1 MRSHRILESRKSLLA
16 LAPEFKR
23 SEDAAEGGCG
33 VLGLAANIPIAG
45 THLLTA
51 STQMHNRGN
60 GKGGGIA
67 MVGLDSAQAGV
78 DAETLRSHTLLQ
90 VALLDPAARAEV
102 ESEFITPNF
111 NIAKSYELPHL
122 NDYQQVE
129 ALDVQP
135 PDVWRYFVRVKPEVL
150 AGFARSSGLS
160 TSELREIE
168 DEFVYQ
174 NSYKLNVKFY
184 ASLGEKRAFVLC
196 HGRNLSVLKIVGY
209 AEQAVAYYKLEEQT
223 AHVWIAHQR
232 YPTKG
237 RVWHPGGAHPFIG
250 LNEALVHNGDFA
262 NYHAVSEYLRQRNIG
277 QLFLTDTEVSVQ
289 LFDLWD
295 RVYRYPLEITLEAMA
310 PTTEHDFVML
320 SSEKRELY
328 RAVQRTHIHGSPDG
342 PWFFIV
348 ARSKEDQFELIGIT
362 DTSML
367 RPQVFA
373 LFENEG
379 VQIGLIASERQA
391 INACMR
397 SLAVEDGRFKPLADK
412 YWVARGGSH
421 TDGGS
426 FRFTLSPLSQGDGS
440 VARSLTCTNK
450 FGEAVTLMADRVH
463 TPHELQPERASREFR
478 QGWIDSANL
487 AYDDG
492 GASNAWQYIKS
503 QLAGR
508 DWNEL
513 AWGFKWLSDFGRNG
527 LNEWKFSRQTLTLVR
542 DRRTDIGNKKR
553 ASLLALVDQNLG
565 DLFDQNVDGIVC
577 KTWKTRSNL
586 LAPAMKD
593 STLLINAYGFPA
605 EGEES
610 AARTIVNAHHM
621 GWNQFVIHNWR
632 GGRFAA
638 VGLGPNT
645 QGVRID
651 LYGDV
656 GDYAAS
662 GLDGAEVHIHGD
674 GQDQLGQIMK
684 EGKLVI
690 HGDVGQT
697 FLYGAK
703 GGDIYVLGS
712 AAGRPLINAVGRP
725 HAVINGTCLDYL
737 AESFMAGDPNNGGGF
752 VILNGVGYTEDGKLV
767 ELPSPYPGGNLFS
780 LASGGAIFIRDPH
793 RLVSNDQLNGGVF
806 AELEKADWDLI
817 EPYLRENERLFGVKI
832 QELLMADD
840 VQKPAQEVYRK
851 VVVKSNDM
859 LLKEN
864 ENR

>member
-1 MRSHRILESRKSLLA
+1 MNLSGDRILRSRKSLLS
-16 LAPEFKR
+16 LAPQLKR
-23 SEDAAEGGCG
+23 TEDAAEGGCG

-45 THLLTA
+45 KHVLTA

-67 MVGLDSAQAGV
+67 MAGLDPAQAGV
-78 DAETLRSHTLLQ
+78 DAETLRTHYLLQ
-90 VALLDPAARAEV
+90 IALLDPSTRAGV
-102 ESEFITPNF
+102 EADFITPNF
-111 NIAKSYELPHL
+111 NIAQAYVLPHL
-122 NDYQQVE
+122 DDYRQIE
-129 ALDVQP
+129 GLDVQP
-135 PDVWRYFVRVKPEVL
+135 PDVWRYFVRVKPEALSV
-150 AGFARSSGLS
+150 FAEASGLS
-160 TSELREIE
+160 SLDPRTLE

-174 NSYKLNVKFY
+174 NSYRLNLQYY
-184 ASLGEKRAFVLC
+184 ASLGEKRAFVMS

-209 AEQAVAYYKLEEQT
+209 AEQVVAYYKLEDQT

-295 RVYRYPLEITLEAMA
+295 RVYRYPLEVTLEAMA
-310 PTTEHDFVML
+310 PTTEHDFAML
-320 SSEKRELY
+320 PPEKRELY

-348 ARSKEDQFELIGIT
+348 ARSKDDQFELLGIT

-373 LFENEG
+373 LFENEST
-379 VQIGLIASERQA
+379 QIGLIASERQA
-391 INACMR
+391 INACLQ
-397 SLAVEDGRFKPLADK
+397 SLSAEDQRFRPSADK

-426 FRFTLSPLSQGDGS
+426 FRFT
-440 VARSLTCTNK
+440 VAGGPEHRLICRNK
-450 FGEAVTLMADRVH
+450 FGDAVTLMAGQTHAPSDL
-463 TPHELQPERASREFR
+463 EPEEASRDFR
-478 QGWIDSANL
+478 RTWADSLMHAF
-487 AYDDG
+487 DDG
-492 GASNAWQYIKS
+492 GAPTSWEYIRP
-503 QLAGR
+503 QLATCG
-508 DWNEL
+508 WNEL
-513 AWGFKWLSDFGRNG
+513 SWGFNWLADFGGEGRD
-527 LNEWKFSRQTLTLVR
+527 EWRFALDSLTLVR
-542 DRRTDIGNKKR
+542 DRRADTGNKKR
-553 ASLLALVDQNLG
+553 ASLLTILDQSLNH
-565 DLFDQNVDGIVC
+565 LFTRETEGIVHLD
-577 KTWKTRSNL
+577 WETRKG
-586 LAPAMKD
+586 LAAPTAKD
-593 STLLINAYGFPA
+593 STLVIDGQGFPP
-605 EGEES
+605 EGDKS
-610 AARTIVNAHHM
+610 VARTLVRAYRL
-621 GWNQFVIHNWR
+621 GWRHLVIYNWH
-632 GGRFAA
+632 GGRFAGA
-638 VGLGPNT
+638 GLGANT
-645 QGVRID
+645 RGLRVD

-684 EGKLVI
+684 DGTLVI

-697 FLYGAK
+697 FLFGAK

-712 AAGRPLINAVGRP
+712 AAGRPLINAVGKPR
-725 HAVINGTCLDYL
+725 AVINGTCLDYL
-737 AESFMAGDPNNGGGF
+737 AESFMAGDPHKGGGF

-767 ELPSPYPGGNLFS
+767 DLPSPYPGGNLFS

-793 RLVSNDQLNGGVF
+793 RIVDSDQLNGGVF
-806 AELEKADWDLI
+806 AELTDDDWKLI
-817 EPYLRENERLFGVKI
+817 EPYLTENERQFGI
-832 QELLMADD
+832 TIEELLS
-840 VQKPAQEVYRK
+840 VNGIRRQPQEVYRK
-851 VVVKSNDM
+851 VEVKGNNT
-859 LLKEN
+859 LLKET